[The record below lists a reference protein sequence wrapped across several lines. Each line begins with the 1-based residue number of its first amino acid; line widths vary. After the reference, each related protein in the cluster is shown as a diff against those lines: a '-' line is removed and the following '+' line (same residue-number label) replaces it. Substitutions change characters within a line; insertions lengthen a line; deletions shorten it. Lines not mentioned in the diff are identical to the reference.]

1 MPFINLKTS
10 VDLSKEKEE
19 LLRQKLGKIIEII
32 PEKSEEWLMIGF
44 EDSYKLH
51 FKGEELSKGAFI
63 NVKIFGTTTKE
74 IYAKLTKELCSLL
87 EEVLEI
93 PRDRVFITYDEV
105 EVWGWNGENF

>member
-1 MPFINLKTS
+1 MPFINLKIS

-19 LLRQKLGKIIEII
+19 LLRLKLGKAIEII

-44 EDSYKLH
+44 EDNYKLH
-51 FKGEELSKGAFI
+51 FKGKELSKGAFI
-63 NVKIFGTTTKE
+63 NVKIFGKTTKE
-74 IYAKLTKELCSLL
+74 IYAKFTKELCRLL

-93 PRDRVFITYDEV
+93 PSDKVFITYDEI